1 MSQSLIRDTI
11 IAFPDRFICSL
22 PRIAEND
29 LILITSHDV
38 HLHDG
43 RTGVGRLRPL
53 DVPVVDVPVVDV
65 PVVDAPVVDVLVVDV
80 LPDLLACHGPLA
92 SYVPVSSW
100 RQALSIWPRSPLAH

>member
-1 MSQSLIRDTI
+1 MSQSLIRNTI

-43 RTGVGRLRPL
+43 RTGVGRLRP
-53 DVPVVDVPVVDV
+53 PDV

-100 RQALSIWPRSPLAH
+100 RQALSIWRRSPLAH

>member
-1 MSQSLIRDTI
+1 MSQSLIRNTI

-43 RTGVGRLRPL
+43 RTGVGRLRPP

-65 PVVDAPVVDVLVVDV
+65 LVVDVPVVDV